1 MATLGTA
8 QLSQFTDIL
17 HDFYIPGLINQFPY
31 EVSLWGEM
39 AEKPVDGKRFE
50 IRHELGTNQR
60 ARAVSERGLL
70 PTAAGDIFDMGYD
83 TTKYI
88 YAPIDVTGPMLH
100 ETKGKRQFIDLV
112 SRRFRTTS
120 DGLIQTLD
128 RIMWLDGSG
137 RIARCNGT
145 ATYDGTTALT
155 TVTYDG
161 GVSFNILDHM
171 MVNFGTDTTDYE
183 VVEVDHDG
191 GVTFYVSGNCSGVAV
206 DEAYI
211 YNSLGYE
218 SNLYREPM
226 GIKGHVNSANPPA
239 VSENYQNMDRTATG
253 FSWLQAK
260 MTNLAG
266 VITTLAMKKFIDSI
280 RRQSHQTPNKFI
292 MSEGVYNSWM
302 LLLESKHQSVSTVV
316 DKLGFTSLMYV
327 YRGKAMK
334 LETADRCPTG
344 YLYALNTEFLEK
356 RVSRQ
361 LGWITDE
368 GNPKMRMKDS
378 YDIFVGYL
386 AIFYNTLCRMCR
398 AQGALY
404 GITEDAI
411 A

>member
-39 AEKPVDGKRFE
+39 TEKPVDGKRFE

-60 ARAVSERGLL
+60 ARAVLERGLL
-70 PTAAGDIFDMGYD
+70 PTAAGDIFDMGHD

-120 DGLIQTLD
+120 DGFIQTLD

-145 ATYDGTTALT
+145 ATYSGDTGLT
-155 TVTYDG
+155 TVTYDD

-171 MVNFGTDTTDYE
+171 NVNFGTDTTDFE

-191 GVTFYVSGNCSGVAV
+191 GVTFYVSGDASSYAL
-206 DEAYI
+206 DQAYI
-211 YNSLGYE
+211 YNSKGYV
-218 SNLYREPM
+218 STLYTEPM
-226 GIKGHVNSANPPA
+226 GIKGHVNDANPPA
-239 VSENYQNMDRTATG
+239 TSVKYQNMDRDATG
-253 FSWLQAK
+253 FGWLQAK
-260 MTNLAG
+260 MTDNDG

-292 MSEGVYNSWM
+292 MAEGVYNSWM
-302 LLLESKHQSVSTVV
+302 LLMESKHQSVSMVV
-316 DKLGFTSLMYV
+316 DKLGFNSLQYV
-327 YRGKAMK
+327 YRGKSMK
-334 LETADRCPTG
+334 LETADRCPAG

-368 GNPKMRMKDS
+368 GNPKMRMKDD
-378 YDIFVGYL
+378 YDIFVGYM
-386 AIFYNTLCRMCR
+386 AIFYNTLCRMPR
-398 AQGALY
+398 SNGALY